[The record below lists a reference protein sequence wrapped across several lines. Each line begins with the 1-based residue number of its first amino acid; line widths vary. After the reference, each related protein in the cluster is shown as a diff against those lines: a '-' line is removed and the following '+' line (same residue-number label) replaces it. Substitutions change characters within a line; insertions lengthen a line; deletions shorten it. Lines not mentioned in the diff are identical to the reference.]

1 MSKGFG
7 RLRVLDFS
15 VSWSRFDLIQM
26 RNIVQNFS
34 QRIRFSTVETQITVQ
49 EISCRIN

>member
-15 VSWSRFDLIQM
+15 VSWSRFDLIL
-26 RNIVQNFS
+26 
-34 QRIRFSTVETQITVQ
+34 ECA
-49 EISCRIN
+49 ISCKTSLNESVSQLSKPRSLFKKFM